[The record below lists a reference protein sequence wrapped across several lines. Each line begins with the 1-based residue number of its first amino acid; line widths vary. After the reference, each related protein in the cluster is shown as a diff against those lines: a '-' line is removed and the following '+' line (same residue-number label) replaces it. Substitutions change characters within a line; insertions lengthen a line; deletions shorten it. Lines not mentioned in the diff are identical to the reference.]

1 MKQVRG
7 LDPGLP
13 IRVGNAE
20 RTPQMTLDVR
30 SFVATARLI
39 DGAWGT
45 QLQDRGLPPG
55 APPEVWNTENAS
67 AVEAV
72 AAGYVEA
79 GSDVILTNTFGAN
92 RFVLASHG
100 LGDRVAELAE
110 AGAALSRKA
119 AGGNVKVFASVGP
132 TGKIVMMGETPEEE
146 LAKAFAE
153 AASAVARGGAD
164 AIVLETFNELA
175 ELKIALSAA
184 KAACE
189 LPVVASM
196 TFASGPE
203 GSDTMMGD
211 SPSDLIAAAGNGG
224 AAAVGAN
231 CGAGPDNYVK
241 VAGRF
246 RSETD
251 LPIWIKP
258 NAGLPVVSDGQT
270 LYPMGPEEFASYV
283 PKLLAAGA
291 NLIGG
296 CCGSTPAHIRAAREA
311 LPKA

>member
-1 MKQVRG
+1 
-7 LDPGLP
+7 
-13 IRVGNAE
+13 
-20 RTPQMTLDVR
+20 MTLDLR
-30 SFVATARLI
+30 SFVSSARLT

-55 APPEVWNTENAS
+55 VPPEVWNVDNAA

-72 AAGYVEA
+72 AASYVES

-100 LGDRVAELAE
+100 LGDRAPELAE

-119 AGGNVKVFASVGP
+119 AGGDVKVFASVGP
-132 TGKIVMMGETPEEE
+132 TGKIVMMGDTPEEE
-146 LAKAFAE
+146 LAEAFAE

-175 ELKIALSAA
+175 ELTIALAA
-184 KAACE
+184 ARAACD

-203 GSDTMMGD
+203 RSDTMMGD
-211 SPSDLIAAAGNGG
+211 SPSDLVAAAGSGG
-224 AAAVGAN
+224 AAGIGAN
-231 CGAGPDNYVK
+231 CGAGPDNYVN

-246 RSETD
+246 RGETD

-258 NAGLPVVSDGQT
+258 NAGLPVVSGGET
-270 LYPMGPEEFASYV
+270 VYPMGPEEFASYV
-283 PKLLAAGA
+283 PKLIAGGA

-296 CCGSTPAHIRAAREA
+296 CCGTTPAHIRAAREA
-311 LPKA
+311 MPEA